1 MEDEGLINEGA
12 VFIDGTKIEADANRY
27 TFVWR
32 KAVEKYHEKLKGQ
45 AVELYD
51 ELITKEKEVVKKMEK
66 EKARETEAEIN
77 QLTEEFLLG
86 VTATLRPIMTLPLCI

>member
-51 ELITKEKEVVKKMEK
+51 ELITKEKEVVKKWKKKRFKLVKAWRNWLEK
-66 EKARETEAEIN
+66 LKKK
-77 QLTEEFLLG
+77 LTS
-86 VTATLRPIMTLPLCI
+86 